1 MTGTPTE
8 TLPVRMRH
16 AQPVLALISAPSDRQ
31 QSSVGE
37 ALPLVMKLRHGVKLV
52 TSDAVHDMAPPTTPP
67 GPGCPDAGAGAA
79 TSSSV
84 AAKASSIGL
93 LLVVVA
99 IMRALDLQMRCWRE
113 IKEKGFNLEQGAWL
127 AVMRCVVADV
137 CSLVFYIY
145 TVRKRGA

>member
-1 MTGTPTE
+1 MELHALGSRTASVRLTGTPTE

-79 TSSSV
+79 TTSSV
-84 AAKASSIGL
+84 ATTAAKASSIGL
-93 LLVVVA
+93 LLVVVV
-99 IMRALDLQMRCWRE
+99 IMRALDLL
-113 IKEKGFNLEQGAWL
+113 G
-127 AVMRCVVADV
+127 
-137 CSLVFYIY
+137 
-145 TVRKRGA
+145 

>member
-1 MTGTPTE
+1 VELHALGSRTASVRLTGTPTE

-52 TSDAVHDMAPPTTPP
+52 TSDAVHDMAPPTTP
-67 GPGCPDAGAGAA
+67 GCPDAGAGAA
-79 TSSSV
+79 TTSSV
-84 AAKASSIGL
+84 ATTAPKASSIGL

-99 IMRALDLQMRCWRE
+99 IMRALDL
-113 IKEKGFNLEQGAWL
+113 L
-127 AVMRCVVADV
+127 AS
-137 CSLVFYIY
+137 SLDH
-145 TVRKRGA
+145 THSTWS

>member
-1 MTGTPTE
+1 LHALGSRTASVRLTGTPTE

-79 TSSSV
+79 TTSSV
-84 AAKASSIGL
+84 ATTAAKASSIGL

-99 IMRALDLQMRCWRE
+99 IMRALDL
-113 IKEKGFNLEQGAWL
+113 L
-127 AVMRCVVADV
+127 AS
-137 CSLVFYIY
+137 SLDH
-145 TVRKRGA
+145 THSTWS